1 MERVRSSGWW
11 QAGFVLLASGIAAC
25 GSPPVHKQLDMV
37 PIGTYTPPEGSS
49 TTSTTTDS
57 DTGGTSTSSDPVV
70 PAEKGSEC
78 TSARFD
84 NLYLILTNPACQV
97 DTRGDKPSDVKADL
111 EVSVA
116 AKTPEIVPGGRV
128 DLVVQYKNKGQ
139 KPLQLHFLLDPSP
152 RFDVDALDAKG
163 RLVGVPKG
171 KAPKAPKPS
180 QKNTARI
187 TLLPGGVAKMKVG
200 WTVSNTRWATEQ
212 VKGEVPEGGYPKAP
226 TTPLPTGSYT
236 LRLVTPLTLVVEGA
250 DRELSAPKVAM
261 DVKE

>member
-1 MERVRSSGWW
+1 
-11 QAGFVLLASGIAAC
+11 
-25 GSPPVHKQLDMV
+25 MV
-37 PIGTYTPPEGSS
+37 PIGTFTPPEGTS
-49 TTSTTTDS
+49 TTSPTTDTDNTTTPAGTDS
-57 DTGGTSTSSDPVV
+57 VV
-70 PAEKGSEC
+70 PSEKSADC

-84 NLYLILTNPACQV
+84 NLYLVLTNPACQV
-97 DTRGDKPSDVKADL
+97 DTRGDKPADVKADL

-128 DLVVQYKNKGQ
+128 DLVISYKNKSQ
-139 KPLQLHFLLDPSP
+139 RPLQLHFLLDPAP
-152 RFDVDALDAKG
+152 RFDVDALDGKG

-171 KAPKAPKPS
+171 KVPKAAKPS

-200 WTVSNTRWATEQ
+200 WTASNTRWATEQ
-212 VKGEVPEGGYPKAP
+212 VKGGEVPEGGYPKAP
-226 TTPLPTGSYT
+226 TTPLATGSYT

-250 DRELSAPKVAM
+250 DRDLSAPRVAM

>member
-1 MERVRSSGWW
+1 
-11 QAGFVLLASGIAAC
+11 
-25 GSPPVHKQLDMV
+25 MV
-37 PIGTYTPPEGSS
+37 PIGTFTPPEG
-49 TTSTTTDS
+49 TSTTAPSS
-57 DTGGTSTSSDPVV
+57 DTDNSTQASSSDPVV

-78 TSARFD
+78 TSARIE
-84 NLYLILTNPACQV
+84 NLYLVLTNPACQV
-97 DTRGDKPSDVKADL
+97 DTRGDKPSDVKGDL

-128 DLVVQYKNKGQ
+128 DLVVSYKNKSQ
-139 KPLQLHFLLDPSP
+139 KNLQLHFVLDPSP

-171 KAPKAPKPS
+171 KAPKQPKPS
-180 QKNTARI
+180 KKETARI
-187 TLLPGGVAKMKVG
+187 TLLPGGIAKMKVG
-200 WTVSNTRWATEQ
+200 WTASNARWATEQ
-212 VKGEVPEGGYPKAP
+212 VKGGDVPDSGYPKAP

-250 DRELSAPKVAM
+250 ERDLSAPKVAM